1 MIASLWMIAGLIVLL
16 LWGVPVAM
24 ALGIVGIVGIVA
36 NNPAYLLGVGHA
48 VWNTVDNYVLLS
60 VPLFVLMGELFQ
72 RSNLA
77 MKFYRAACLWIAWLP
92 GGLLHSNI
100 AACSIFAA
108 VSGSSVATAATI
120 GSIAIPEMDR
130 QGYNRR
136 KVMGSLAAG
145 GTLGILI
152 PPSIPLILYGAIV
165 EASVG
170 KLFMAGI
177 FPGILLTLAF
187 SAYILLSN
195 LKKGSYPRAER
206 FDLKPAIAS
215 IGDLIPLAV
224 LIFVVLGSIYM
235 GIATA
240 TEAAAVGVL
249 GTLGLTLY
257 YKSFSWPM
265 LLESVRST
273 TRFTSIILFIVIGAQ
288 IFSYSMF
295 NFGATEDIK
304 DWVVTLKAD
313 PLLIVGGVLVVY
325 LILGMFVDAISMMV
339 LTLAFTHPLV
349 LAMGYDTIWF
359 GIVLVITLEI
369 GLITPPVGLNLFTI
383 QTVAPK
389 GVKVSEIAA
398 GSLPYV
404 LIMIG
409 ALAVFTLFPQ
419 IILWPI

>member
-1 MIASLWMIAGLIVLL
+1 MIASLWMIIGLIALL
-16 LWGVPVAM
+16 VWGVPVAM
-24 ALGIVGIVGIVA
+24 ALGVVGIVGILA

-77 MKFYRAACLWIAWLP
+77 MKFYRAACLWISWLP

-100 AACSIFAA
+100 LACSVFAA

-120 GSIAIPEMDR
+120 GSIAIPEMER
-130 QGYNRR
+130 QGYTRR
-136 KVMGSLAAG
+136 KVLGSLAAG

-152 PPSIPLILYGAIV
+152 PPSIPMILYGAIV

-187 SAYILLSN
+187 VIYIFFSN
-195 LKKGSYPRAER
+195 LRAGSYPKGDP
-206 FDLKPAIAS
+206 FDLGAALQS
-215 IGDLIPLAV
+215 VGDLIPLAV
-224 LIFVVLGSIYM
+224 LIVIVLGSIYL

-249 GTLGLTLY
+249 GTLGLTVY
-257 YKSFSWPM
+257 YRSFSWAM
-265 LLESVRST
+265 LLESVKST
-273 TRFTSIILFIVIGAQ
+273 TRFTAVILFIVIGAQ

-295 NFGATEDIK
+295 NWGATDEIK
-304 DWVVTLKAD
+304 DWVATLNAG
-313 PLLIVGGVLVVY
+313 PLVIVGGVLFVY

-349 LAMGYDTIWF
+349 LASGYDTIWF
-359 GIVLVITLEI
+359 GVVLVITLEI

-383 QTVAPK
+383 QSVAAK

-398 GSLPYV
+398 GAFPYV

-409 ALAVFTLFPQ
+409 ALALFTIFPQ
-419 IILWPI
+419 IITWPI